1 MLVEWEFGMRSSHV
15 QLETPFL
22 ASPSSPLSLFLSP
35 QSVFGVQGGVNVSPG
50 ILDRWRLVY
59 PKVTHTL
66 PVLDSYDR
74 NAFLRGL

>member
-1 MLVEWEFGMRSSHV
+1 MSSSKRLPV
-15 QLETPFL
+15 LPPAPL
-22 ASPSSPLSLFLSP
+22 YLSLFLSP

-59 PKVTHTL
+59 PKVAHTL

-74 NAFLRGL
+74 NAFHATEVSEPSVP

>member
-1 MLVEWEFGMRSSHV
+1 MRSSHV
-15 QLETPFL
+15 RLETPSR
-22 ASPSSPLSLFLSP
+22 ASPSSPLSLSLSSSP

-59 PKVTHTL
+59 PKVAHTL

>member
-1 MLVEWEFGMRSSHV
+1 MSSSKRLPV
-15 QLETPFL
+15 LPL
-22 ASPSSPLSLFLSP
+22 APLYLSLFLSP

>member
-1 MLVEWEFGMRSSHV
+1 MSSSKRLPV
-15 QLETPFL
+15 LPL
-22 ASPSSPLSLFLSP
+22 APLYLSLFLSP
-35 QSVFGVQGGVNVSPG
+35 QSVFGVQGGVNVSAG

-59 PKVTHTL
+59 PKVAHTL